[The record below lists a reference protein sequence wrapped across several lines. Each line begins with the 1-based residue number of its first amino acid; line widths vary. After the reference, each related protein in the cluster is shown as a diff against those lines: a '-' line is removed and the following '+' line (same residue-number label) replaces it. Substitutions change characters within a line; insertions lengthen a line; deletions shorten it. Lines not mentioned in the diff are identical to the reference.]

1 MYEKIKEMLE
11 NRKFL
16 GIRQQL
22 CEMNMVDV
30 ATLLEEFD
38 EENALRIFRLLPK
51 EEASEVFSYMPKDK
65 QQSIVEAITDR
76 ELSGIIDELFLDDT
90 VDLIEEMPANVVK
103 RLLKNTSHEKRAII
117 NRFLQYKED
126 SAGSIMTIEF
136 VDLKKEM
143 TVPEAFAYIRETGV
157 DKETIYTC
165 YAIDSNRVL
174 EGVVTVK
181 DLLLADEGQRVGD
194 IMDTNIIF
202 AYTDDDKE
210 DVAQKFHRYDL
221 MSLPVVD
228 KERRL
233 VGIVTFDDAI
243 DVIQEEN
250 TEDFEKMA
258 AITPSDEPYL
268 KTRVIDHAKHRV
280 LWLLL
285 LMVSATFTGAII
297 TGFENAFTVVPA
309 LVAFIP
315 MLMDTG
321 GNCGSQSSTLIIRGM
336 ALGQIRG
343 RDVLKVWWH
352 EVSVA
357 VLIGAVL
364 AAFNIG
370 RIYVFNGHDIR
381 LACTV
386 SLSLYA
392 TVIIAQS
399 IGCLLPIGAKKLGL
413 DPAVAAA
420 PIITTMVDAFA
431 LTVYFTIAK
440 MLIGGI

>member
-16 GIRQQL
+16 SIRQQL
-22 CEMNMVDV
+22 CDMNMVDV

-38 EENALRIFRLLPK
+38 EDDALRVFRLLPK

-103 RLLKNTSHEKRAII
+103 RLLKNTSQEKRKLI
-117 NRFLQYKED
+117 NRFLQYEED

-143 TVPEAFAYIRETGV
+143 TVPEAFAHIRKTGV

-165 YAIDSNRVL
+165 YATDANRVL

-181 DLLLADEGQRVGD
+181 DLLLAEEGQKVGD

-210 DVAQKFHRYDL
+210 DVAKKFHRYDL

-233 VGIVTFDDAI
+233 VGIITFDDAI

-343 RDVLKVWWH
+343 RDVFKVWWH

-357 VLIGAVL
+357 VIIGAVL
-364 AAFNIG
+364 AAFNIA
-370 RIYVFNGHDIR
+370 RIYLFNGHNIK

-386 SLSLYA
+386 SFSLYA

-420 PIITTMVDAFA
+420 PIITTIVDAFA
-431 LTVYFTIAK
+431 LTVYFSIAK
-440 MLIGGI
+440 MVIGI